1 MQYFIPALPYDYKA
15 LEPYIDEA
23 TMHYHHDKHHQAYVD
38 KLNAVVAKHAVL
50 QKGKLEDLM
59 KNLDSLDIP
68 ESDKKA
74 FRNNGGGHLNHTLYF
89 EVMGPQKQI
98 DETLLSRIKQTFGS
112 LETMQEEFNNN
123 ALTQFGSG
131 WSWLVE
137 DTGGNLKL
145 YSTANQDSP
154 FLQGHKPIIGL
165 DVWEHAY
172 YLKYQNKRG
181 DYIKAWWS
189 VLKFLKICLLV

>member
-38 KLNAVVAKHAVL
+38 KLNAVVAKPPVL

-181 DYIKAWWS
+181 DYIKAWWR
-189 VLKFLKICLLV
+189 VLKFL

>member
-154 FLQGHKPIIGL
+154 YIQGHKPIIGL

-181 DYIKAWWS
+181 DYIKAWWR
-189 VLKFLKICLLV
+189 VLKFL

>member
-181 DYIKAWWS
+181 DYIKAWWR
-189 VLKFLKICLLV
+189 VLKFL

>member
-131 WSWLVE
+131 WSWLV
-137 DTGGNLKL
+137 DGTGGNLTTD
-145 YSTANQDSP
+145 STANQDSP

-181 DYIKAWWS
+181 DYIKAWWR
-189 VLKFLKICLLV
+189 VLKFL